1 MDLKTNPREPLEKL
15 KTYPAFQVLRAK
27 AETHQLQFRPKQT
40 KELQADGT
48 LGEVL
53 DERTQ
58 SAWNILADRR
68 NGMHLHEAEEIALP
82 LILVRSEKQD
92 EQDQLDQEEQEEM
105 ENE

>member
-15 KTYPAFQVLRAK
+15 KQYPAFQVLRTK
-27 AETHQLQFRPKQT
+27 AETHQLQFRPKQSQ
-40 KELQADGT
+40 ELQEQGT

-58 SAWNILADRR
+58 SAWNILADCRR
-68 NGMHLHEAEEIALP
+68 NGMHLNEAEELALP

-92 EQDQLDQEEQEEM
+92 EQDQKEQM
-105 ENE
+105 ENQ